1 MRPRLATLK
10 LRQRF
15 GGPAA
20 ARIARP
26 RVIDGFPANLLLEP
40 YLLRRRES
48 VGIVE
53 RRGRHVG
60 NLGAISVC
68 VGQGRAAIGAEPTLD
83 AGRGCECGGF
93 AASEREIR
101 CSKYCPRQR
110 GRAGCP
116 AAAAAVTHHERRWRR
131 GDPIANRAAEATTFF
146 DSSCHGALDL
156 FIALRDSSLLSV
168 RPERSAAGAKSKG
181 PTGRDGASTS
191 PAALATLSANGLG
204 AILDCYRM
212 RFVSRCLGGSLFSI
226 LAVAICRFYRFSTKQ
241 CTGVIRT
248 LPGMTARVL
257 EHTHEPGGSVR
268 EWKFSES

>member
-1 MRPRLATLK
+1 
-10 LRQRF
+10 
-15 GGPAA
+15 
-20 ARIARP
+20 
-26 RVIDGFPANLLLEP
+26 
-40 YLLRRRES
+40 
-48 VGIVE
+48 
-53 RRGRHVG
+53 
-60 NLGAISVC
+60 
-68 VGQGRAAIGAEPTLD
+68 
-83 AGRGCECGGF
+83 
-93 AASEREIR
+93 
-101 CSKYCPRQR
+101 
-110 GRAGCP
+110 
-116 AAAAAVTHHERRWRR
+116 VTHHERRWRR

-156 FIALRDSSLLSV
+156 FIALRDSRLLSVALRDSSLLSV

-191 PAALATLSANGLG
+191 PAALATLSANGLC

-212 RFVSRCLGGSLFSI
+212 RFVSRCLGDSLFLFS
-226 LAVAICRFYRFSTKQ
+226 AVAICRFYRFSTKQ